1 MVTWFNSARKR
12 APPTTALEKASRIIA
27 SMRTAPRPELLV
39 VKSPIYWTAPK
50 GGVAAAGRSVRNTT
64 KSVLGGKP
72 SAFTCKVSTPRVS
85 LFGKTV
91 IFAWAFGR
99 QEAIAAEAGTRS
111 KLKGAWPYA

>member
-1 MVTWFNSARKR
+1 MPFHGHGGPWPAASTATVH
-12 APPTTALEKASRIIA
+12 TTNPSRQIHGPF
-27 SMRTAPRPELLV
+27 SLL
-39 VKSPIYWTAPK
+39 A
-50 GGVAAAGRSVRNTT
+50 
-64 KSVLGGKP
+64 GKP